1 MEVVHRVFRKRSWN
15 YRDYTHQKGVKA
27 FELGIRENGKLLH
40 VKVTFPERRGEFTV
54 VEDHVTLK
62 ADAVVKVRGE
72 YRTVCRLPELM
83 PMESRIEN
91 GYTVVTLPEITGYDM
106 FVFR

>member
-1 MEVVHRVFRKRSWN
+1 
-15 YRDYTHQKGVKA
+15 
-27 FELGIRENGKLLH
+27 

>member
-1 MEVVHRVFRKRSWN
+1 MAIPKTMKALVAYGKD
-15 YRDYTHQKGVKA
+15 DY
-27 FELGIRENGKLLH
+27 KLLH

-106 FVFR
+106 FVLR